1 MLRTDAGLWARW
13 TEREIDLGQTLMPRK
28 IEDVKTFGDLD
39 HLHLSNRKKVGKAKR
54 RSRAFN
60 LDLPQDRPGT
70 IRLPDRDRE
79 GLIAF
84 GWQRADA
91 GARTVMLSVDP
102 GFHSNRACPWRSR
115 SWSSVLTRN
124 GSWQYIPARF
134 VNDPASKFH
143 SANIALRATAAHTS
157 GGAGSGATLAIM
169 RCKAGRAPMRCR

>member
-13 TEREIDLGQTLMPRK
+13 MEREIDLGQKLMPRK

-84 GWQRADA
+84 G
-91 GARTVMLSVDP
+91 
-102 GFHSNRACPWRSR
+102 
-115 SWSSVLTRN
+115 
-124 GSWQYIPARF
+124 
-134 VNDPASKFH
+134 
-143 SANIALRATAAHTS
+143 
-157 GGAGSGATLAIM
+157 
-169 RCKAGRAPMRCR
+169 